1 MIQTL
6 IDEFVK
12 QTNPSTRP
20 KVYSEGDM
28 IVERERVFYNKTR
41 GPLGLTERGQYILV
55 KDFVRFYISE
65 HPIPADG
72 GEFQYLEATPQGE
85 KPFRIWHCEHI
96 ANEMARDLKLA
107 SILSI

>member
-1 MIQTL
+1 MIETL

-20 KVYSEGDM
+20 KAYSEGDM
-28 IVERERVFYNKTR
+28 IAEREMVFYNRQMEKH
-41 GPLGLTERGQYILV
+41 ILV

-96 ANEMARDLKLA
+96 AKEMARDLKLA

>member
-20 KVYSEGDM
+20 KVYSEKDL
-28 IVERERVFYNKTR
+28 IIEREQVFWKKGCQPIGMEHSGKY
-41 GPLGLTERGQYILV
+41 LLV

-72 GEFQYLEATPQGE
+72 GEFQYLEATPQGDS
-85 KPFRIWHCEHI
+85 PFRIWHCEHI